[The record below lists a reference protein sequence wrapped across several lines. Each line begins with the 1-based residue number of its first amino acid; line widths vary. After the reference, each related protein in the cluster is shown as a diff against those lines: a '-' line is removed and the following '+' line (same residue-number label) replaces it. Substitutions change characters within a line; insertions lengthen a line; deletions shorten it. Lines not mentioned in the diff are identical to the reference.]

1 MKKSILLIGLVLS
14 FVFVFAQ
21 VDEYPEN
28 YGFKVWTGQQVPEF
42 KVKMV
47 DTGKMLDMKEL
58 RGKVVLIDFSGTQCS
73 GCIAGMKKF
82 EEKIFKPFKGKD
94 LVVLPIMV
102 KYKDV
107 EDIKAFQKRFG
118 FNFPMAMDEE
128 SKVASLFYTQ
138 GMPRYFVIDRKG
150 KIVYH
155 GPGYMPGEFE
165 RMVKCIEDSL

>member
-1 MKKSILLIGLVLS
+1 M
-14 FVFVFAQ
+14 
-21 VDEYPEN
+21 
-28 YGFKVWTGQQVPEF
+28 VPEF

-47 DTGKMLDMKEL
+47 DTGKMLDIKDL
-58 RGKVVLIDFSGTQCS
+58 RGKVVLLDFSGTQCG

-82 EEKIFKPFKGKD
+82 EEKIFKPFEGKD

-107 EDIKAFQKRFG
+107 EDIKAFQERFG

-138 GMPRYFVIDRKG
+138 GMPKYFVIDRKG

-165 RMVKCIEDSL
+165 RMVKCIEDTL